1 MLSRLF
7 PKQFD
12 NVYRGYQVAIWL
24 LVLFLLVRTFASVTQ
39 IGLNP
44 LWTNSEVL
52 QGVERVPLDTLD
64 PKAADAAI
72 VLFGWWG
79 ATNLMLNVL
88 GFIAV
93 GRYRAMIPLVYL
105 LIVGSHI
112 GQIALADAAPI
123 VGMLGAGASRP
134 IVGVGV
140 LLIGLGMSLTTPRKH
155 GNASLTRETTC

>member
-1 MLSRLF
+1 MLSRIF
-7 PKQFD
+7 PKEID
-12 NVYRGYQVAIWL
+12 NNYRGYQLAIWL

-44 LWTNSEVL
+44 LWSTSEVL
-52 QGVERVPLDTLD
+52 QSVEGVPLNTFNS
-64 PKAADAAI
+64 KAAKAAI

-93 GRYRAMIPLVYL
+93 VRYRAMIPLVYL

-112 GQIALADAAPI
+112 GQVALADTALI

-134 IVGVGV
+134 IIGVGV
-140 LLIGLGMSLTTPRKH
+140 LLIGFGMSLTSPRRLE
-155 GNASLTRETTC
+155 GAA